1 MIELPKER
9 AEFVNEVSDFVDRHY
24 PKSLRNK
31 QLNRKDFTRAD
42 YKRWHGIL
50 DKAGWGACHWPCTM
64 AALVGMNGITIY
76 STARLF
82 RRMLIKYYHL
92 VLIC

>member
-31 QLNRKDFTRAD
+31 QLTRKDFTRAD

-50 DKAGWGACHWPCTM
+50 DKAGWEHAIGLLPM
-64 AALVGMNGITIY
+64 EALVDEWNNYLFY
-76 STARLF
+76 SIS